1 MKQILGCIATLLIAQ
16 SLQAAEVN
24 IYSARGEDLIKPALD
39 RFTEETGI
47 EVNLITESA
56 DALIRRIELE
66 GNNSPAD
73 VLLTVDA
80 GRLHRAKEAGLLQPI
95 ESDVLESRVPAFYR
109 DPNDL
114 WFGLSLRSRVIM
126 YDRDSVSPDDI
137 SSYEDL
143 ADPRWRNEICIRSS
157 SNIYNQSL
165 VASMIA
171 YHGMEATQEWAEG
184 LVANFA
190 RPPQGGDRDQIRAVA
205 AGQCQLA
212 VANTY
217 YLAGMITSGI
227 EADVEVAKQIG
238 VLWPNQDGRGAHM
251 NVSGAGVLVNAP
263 NRDSAVRLLE
273 FLTGDFAQQ
282 WYAERNGEYPVRQ
295 DVDTSDVLK
304 RFGDFKA
311 DNLGLEKL
319 GEHNAE
325 AVRLMDR
332 AGWR

>member
-16 SLQAAEVN
+16 TLQAAEVN

-171 YHGMEATQEWAEG
+171 HHGMEVTQEWAEG

-227 EADVEVAKQIG
+227 EADVELAKQIG

>member
-1 MKQILGCIATLLIAQ
+1 
-16 SLQAAEVN
+16 
-24 IYSARGEDLIKPALD
+24 
-39 RFTEETGI
+39 
-47 EVNLITESA
+47 
-56 DALIRRIELE
+56 
-66 GNNSPAD
+66 
-73 VLLTVDA
+73 
-80 GRLHRAKEAGLLQPI
+80 
-95 ESDVLESRVPAFYR
+95 
-109 DPNDL
+109 
-114 WFGLSLRSRVIM
+114 M

-137 SSYEDL
+137 SNYEDL
-143 ADPRWRNEICIRSS
+143 ADPRWTNEICIRSS

-171 YHGMEATQEWAEG
+171 HHGMEATQEWAEG

-263 NRDSAVRLLE
+263 NRDSAVRLME

-295 DVDTSDVLK
+295 DVDTSDVLR